1 MKNEGKVDKFRFVN
15 PHTLG
20 LMTGFGNKK
29 KLRKDLME
37 SKSRL
42 LADLL
47 RETSMGQ
54 IVLVPVNVGYVVN
67 KKLSH

>member
-1 MKNEGKVDKFRFVN
+1 MKNEHKVDKFRFVN

-20 LMTGFGNKK
+20 LMSGFGNNKK
-29 KLRKDLME
+29 GVNELME

-47 RETSMGQ
+47 RGTLVGQ
-54 IVLVPVNVGYVVN
+54 LVLVPVNVG
-67 KKLSH
+67 